1 MKIVIAT
8 QNKGKLSEYKQL
20 LGDKFQVL
28 SAADVGFFQD
38 VDETGSTFEE
48 NSYLKAKALYDFCNI
63 PALADDSGLMVDAL
77 NGAPGVFS
85 ARYAGLH
92 GDDKKNYTLLLKN
105 LEDVENRSAH
115 FKTAITFIL
124 NENTVFTAS
133 GETYGKILDRPDGD
147 KGFGYDPVFFS
158 DELNKSFGICQ
169 EEEKNSVS
177 HRSKAVNNLLEI
189 LKNSQ
194 IIDL

>member
-8 QNKGKLSEYKQL
+8 QNKGKLAEYKQL

-28 SAADVGFFQD
+28 SAADVGFFED

-48 NSYLKAKALYDFCNI
+48 NSYLKAKALYDFCHI

-85 ARYAGLH
+85 ARYAGEH
-92 GDDKKNYTLLLKN
+92 GDDRKNYTLLLKN
-105 LEDVENRSAH
+105 LDGVNNRTAH
-115 FKTAITFIL
+115 FKTAITFIVNDRL
-124 NENTVFTAS
+124 TFTAN
-133 GETYGKILDRPDGD
+133 GETYGKILDRPVGD

-158 DELNKSFGICQ
+158 DELNKSFGVCQ
-169 EEEKNSVS
+169 EEEKNAVS
-177 HRSKAVNNLLEI
+177 HRSKAVKNLLVT

-194 IIDL
+194 VIDL

>member
-28 SAADVGFFQD
+28 SAADVGFFED
-38 VDETGSTFEE
+38 IDETGCTFEE
-48 NSYLKAKALYDFCNI
+48 NSYLKAKALYDFCRI

-77 NGAPGVFS
+77 NGSPGVFS
-85 ARYAGLH
+85 ARYAGRH
-92 GDDKKNYTLLLKN
+92 GDDVKNYTLLLKN

-124 NENTVFTAS
+124 NENAVFTAS

-147 KGFGYDPVFFS
+147 NGFGYDPVFFS
-158 DELNKSFGICQ
+158 DELDKSFGVCR

-177 HRSKAVNNLLEI
+177 HRCKAVENLLKI
-189 LKNSQ
+189 LKNNQ

>member
-20 LGDKFQVL
+20 LGDKFEVL
-28 SAADVGFFQD
+28 SAADVDFFD
-38 VDETGSTFEE
+38 EVDENGTTFEE
-48 NSYLKAKALYDFCNI
+48 NSYIKAKALYDFCRI

-85 ARYAGLH
+85 ARYAGRH
-92 GDDKKNYTLLLKN
+92 GDDVKNYTLLLKN
-105 LEDVENRSAH
+105 LEGVENRSAH

-124 NENTVFTAS
+124 NENAVFTAS
-133 GETYGKILDRPDGD
+133 GETYGKILERPDGD

-158 DELNKSFGICQ
+158 DELNKSFGVCQ
-169 EEEKNSVS
+169 EEEKNKVS
-177 HRSKAVNNLLEI
+177 HRCKAVKNLLKI
-189 LKNSQ
+189 LKNNH